1 MLRILTYWEC
11 RHSYNVNSSA
21 TIALTSSVSDKGFQ
35 EKLTLNKMN

>member
-1 MLRILTYWEC
+1 MIRILTYWEC
-11 RHSYNVNSSA
+11 RHYNVNNSA